1 MSRKNRRRYHR
12 PAIKTITEDQTLK
25 TENENDSTEQRC
37 SALRNFCTLLALDR
51 TLTANDGYANSA
63 ANLGEDSPLLSA
75 GTFRRSDLSRR
86 TELLSTMYRESW
98 LAMRIIDMPSED
110 MTRAWYKLNTNLDAV
125 DIAALRKLEA
135 KHSIRQELSNAIRW
149 ARLYGGSLAL
159 MAIRGDE
166 DRLDQP
172 LLPEDIFPGSFQG
185 LLVLDRTMGLEPSL
199 ELVSDLEDPD
209 FGFPAYYTVNIEL
222 DNRHTM
228 RIHHS
233 RLLRFVGRELPYAE
247 TVSESYW
254 GASEM
259 EHIWDELQKRN
270 ATSANIA
277 QLVFQA
283 NITTLKMGKLGEHM
297 AFGNDRLKDHIL
309 AAMEQENRMR
319 TSYGLQLLSSEDSL
333 ETHSYSFSGLS
344 EIYEQFMMDISGA
357 AEIPATKLFGRSPS
371 GLNSTGEADLKNY
384 YELISQLQERMLR
397 PALEK
402 LLPVM
407 ALSCWGFLPEE
418 LEIVFEPVA
427 AITPEERA
435 TLVSKVS
442 DPILRAWESGLIT
455 RQEAVAEL
463 KSAGSAYGLWA
474 HLQE

>member
-1 MSRKNRRRYHR
+1 MSAKKKRYRSGNRARVTPPPEQR
-12 PAIKTITEDQTLK
+12 ES
-25 TENENDSTEQRC
+25 ENDKSPEPPGSF
-37 SALRNFCTLLALDR
+37 SALLRLLTMHDKLAALD
-51 TLTANDGYANSA
+51 GYSNSA
-63 ANLGEDSPLLSA
+63 AFLGEESPLISS
-75 GTFRRSDLSRR
+75 GTFKRSDLSRQ
-86 TELLSTMYRESW
+86 TELLTTMYRESW

-110 MTRAWYKLNTNLDAV
+110 MTRNWYKLNTELEAE

-135 KHSIRQELSNAIRW
+135 KHSIRQELANAIRW

-166 DRLDQP
+166 NRLEEP
-172 LLPEDIFPGSFQG
+172 LVLEDILPGSFQG

-209 FGFPAYYTVNIEL
+209 FGLPMYYTVQMEMENQ
-222 DNRHTM
+222 RVAK
-228 RIHHS
+228 IHHS
-233 RLLRFVGRELPYAE
+233 RVIRFVGRELPYTE
-247 TVSESYW
+247 TVAESYW

-283 NITTLKMGKLGEHM
+283 NVTVLKMGKLGERLT
-297 AFGNDRLKDHIL
+297 FGTDGTKANIL
-309 AAMEQENRMR
+309 AAIEQENRLR
-319 TSYGLQLLSSEDSL
+319 TSYGLQLLSADDSM
-333 ETHSYSFSGLS
+333 ENHSYSFGGLS
-344 EIYEQFMMDISGA
+344 EIYEQFMMDICGA

-371 GLNSTGEADLKNY
+371 GLNSTGAADLKNY

-435 TLVSKVS
+435 NLVSKIS

-455 RQEAVAEL
+455 RQETVAEL
-463 KSAGSAYGLWA
+463 KAAGSAYGLWA